1 MPEGSGTL
9 AGIGDEAAVGLSGQT
24 AAIRRLGWSGI
35 ELRTVGGAA
44 IADLGAEDV
53 ERVRR
58 SVDEAGLGVVSLASR
73 IGNWARPITSPF
85 ADDMRELDVLAA
97 HGDALGTRGV
107 RVMSYPND
115 GLPEHAWRD
124 RVLDRMSRLAA
135 RARELGLVLL
145 HENCAGWAGSDGSR
159 MVQLAELG
167 GPALRLLF
175 DTGNG
180 VEHGYDPRDL
190 LDRVLPHVAHVHVK
204 DAVGSAGAV
213 SYVPPGAGRCRVA
226 ECLRA
231 LFAAGYSGPLS
242 LEPHLSVRP
251 HENVW
256 AAESWVAEGCA
267 AEGWAAE
274 SGADRFVSA
283 GRALERV
290 LAGVLTE
297 DAASPGRA

>member
-1 MPEGSGTL
+1 ML
-9 AGIGDEAAVGLSGQT
+9 AGIGDEAAAGLLGQT

-35 ELRTVGGAA
+35 ELRTIDGSAV
-44 IADLGAEDV
+44 ADLGADDV
-53 ERVRR
+53 EQVRR

-115 GLPEHAWRD
+115 GLEEHAWRD
-124 RVLDRMSRLAA
+124 RVLDRMSRLAE

-159 MVQLAELG
+159 MVQLAEAG

-175 DTGNG
+175 DIGNG
-180 VEHGYDPRDL
+180 VEHGYDARDL
-190 LDRVLPHVAHVHVK
+190 LDQVLPHVAHVHVK
-204 DAVGSAGAV
+204 DAVGSAGAA
-213 SYVPPGAGRCRVA
+213 SYVPPGAGRCGVA

-251 HENVW
+251 HEDVWPHENVR
-256 AAESWVAEGCA
+256 ADRSA
-267 AEGWAAE
+267 
-274 SGADRFVSA
+274 ADRFVSA

-290 LAGVLTE
+290 VAGVLTE
-297 DAASPGRA
+297 DAASLGRV